1 LDPIRK
7 KKIEAEII
15 RTISS
20 LLVSGKV
27 KDPRIGIVSL
37 HRAELSNDMVHVK
50 IWVTSYIEENKKG
63 KFLSAMKN
71 AAGFF
76 QKVIATELKLRNTPR
91 IVFVWD
97 DNYIKSFKV
106 NEMIDNL
113 PKWEESKEDED
124 STEVS

>member
-1 LDPIRK
+1 MDPIRK

-15 RTISS
+15 RTIST

-37 HRAELSNDMVHVK
+37 HRAELSDDMVYVK

-76 QKVIATELKLRNTPR
+76 QKVIASELKLRNTPR
-91 IVFVWD
+91 IVFIWD
-97 DNYIKSFKV
+97 ENYIKSLKV

-113 PKWEESKEDED
+113 PQWEEPKDEEH
-124 STEVS
+124 SEAS

>member
-97 DNYIKSFKV
+97 DNYIKSLKV